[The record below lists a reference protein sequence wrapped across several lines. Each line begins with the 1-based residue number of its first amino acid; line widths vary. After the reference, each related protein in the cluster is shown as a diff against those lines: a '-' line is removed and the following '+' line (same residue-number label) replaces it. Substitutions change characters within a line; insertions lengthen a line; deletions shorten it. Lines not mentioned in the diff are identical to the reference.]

1 MYKRQV
7 GLDGVG
13 QWGRVGP
20 GLDRN
25 FVSAARARVAAA
37 VAGSPRVS
45 VSSSSVPNAGALGV
59 PPVAS
64 ISDLSSNGIGTIGED
79 LSQRVL
85 QANGDTFVDKAV
97 ITVRLSTGEVFDVV
111 PDFLRLASTQ
121 GRTATLDI
129 IESKA
134 SRVQLPDIA
143 QLSDNQAVLLDALLR
158 GDDITVTAGS
168 RLQERLPN
176 INDFR
181 LGRFDIE
188 TFLLLD

>member
-1 MYKRQV
+1 MLIV
-7 GLDGVG
+7 GN
-13 QWGRVGP
+13 R
-20 GLDRN
+20 R
-25 FVSAARARVAAA
+25 
-37 VAGSPRVS
+37 
-45 VSSSSVPNAGALGV
+45 
-59 PPVAS
+59 
-64 ISDLSSNGIGTIGED
+64 
-79 LSQRVL
+79 
-85 QANGDTFVDKAV
+85 
-97 ITVRLSTGEVFDVV
+97 
-111 PDFLRLASTQ
+111 
-121 GRTATLDI
+121 

-158 GDDITVTAGS
+158 GDDFTVTAGS